1 MVRRLAV
8 RIAEVLVVLGVVAVG
23 TFALADLAPGSVAV
37 EVLGPDRPPE
47 DYERLEHELGL
58 DRPVLTRFGDWL
70 GDAVRGDLG
79 DSAIPPHASV
89 TSKVGAALPV
99 SLQLTIMSIALSL
112 AVAIPVALTCAHRPG
127 GRLDR
132 TFSGLSFGM
141 LSVPNFVAGLL
152 LILLFV
158 EGAGLLPRAEWVRPT
173 SDGGLGEN
181 LRHAALPVL
190 TICMAQ
196 IPIFVRTLR
205 SDLVATLQED
215 FVQAARARGMPP
227 WQVLLTEALRPSL
240 LSLVT
245 VLGVVVGTTMSSTV
259 VVEALFGLP
268 GLGSVIVDAAR
279 RGDVT
284 VLQGGVLTVAV
295 LYVVVN
301 TGVDVLYNLADPRVR
316 HASR

>member
-1 MVRRLAV
+1 MVSRLAARV
-8 RIAEVLVVLGVVAVG
+8 AEVLVVLVVVAVG
-23 TFALADLAPGSVAV
+23 TFALADLAPGSLAV
-37 EVLGPDRPPE
+37 EVLGPDRAPE
-47 DYERLEHELGL
+47 DYERFEREMGL

-79 DSAIPPHASV
+79 ESAIPPHASV
-89 TSKVGAALPV
+89 NEKIGAALPV
-99 SLQLTIMSIALSL
+99 SLQLTVMSIVLSL
-112 AVAIPVALTCAHRPG
+112 AVAVPLAMACAHRPG

-132 TFSGLSFGM
+132 IFSGLSFGM

-152 LILLFV
+152 LILLLV
-158 EGAGLLPRAEWVRPT
+158 EMAGWLPRAEWVRPT
-173 SDGGLGEN
+173 SPEGLGEN

-196 IPIFVRTLR
+196 IPIFTRTLR
-205 SDLVATLQED
+205 SDLVGTMQED
-215 FVQAARARGMPP
+215 FVVAARARGMPA
-227 WQVLLTEALRPSL
+227 WRVLTTEALRPSL
-240 LSLVT
+240 FSLIT

-268 GLGSVIVDAAR
+268 GLGSVIVSAAQS
-279 RGDVT
+279 GDVT

-301 TGVDVLYNLADPRVR
+301 MGVDLLYSLADPRVR
-316 HASR
+316 HGAR